1 VWEGTAVIQQTYLVR
16 HLTAQSS
23 YQRSLHFHDVNEIL
37 FSLNDGC
44 SFFLDGQIY
53 PINRGA
59 LVLIPEGTI
68 HRKLNL
74 DNTVVD
80 TYTLLYPPS
89 MLEAYST
96 PCTDLSKVYLDS
108 ARCIQIPSGE
118 IGRTSA
124 LFEQCLTPPDGSFGS
139 DLRRNMLFLDLL
151 LGFYPLLSNQ
161 SDTAVLHSNVSPL
174 VSDMLAFIN
183 RHLTERI
190 TLERLSNT
198 FFISKYNLCR
208 QFKKE
213 TGFTIVEYINSSRI
227 RMACAILRK
236 EQDASN
242 LGARV
247 GFSNASHF
255 IHTFRQ
261 YTGVTPLGY
270 KKRYKNFTN
279 VPVFSNFSPHDTE
292 SA

>member
-1 VWEGTAVIQQTYLVR
+1 MIQQTFLVR
-16 HLTAQSS
+16 HLTAQNS
-23 YQRSLHFHDVNEIL
+23 YQRSLHFHDINEIL

-44 SFFLDGQIY
+44 SFFLDGQTY
-53 PINRGA
+53 PIERGA

-68 HRKLNL
+68 LRKINL
-74 DNTVVD
+74 AHTVVD
-80 TYTLLYPPS
+80 TYTLLYPPA

-96 PCTDLSKVYLDS
+96 PCTNLNQIYRDT
-108 ARCIQIPSGE
+108 ARCIQVPEGE
-118 IGRTSA
+118 IDRTIA
-124 LFEQCLTPPDGSFGS
+124 LFEQCLTMTDGAFGN

-151 LGFYPLLSNQ
+151 LRFYPLLSNQ
-161 SDTAVLHSNVSPL
+161 SGPAAIHSNVSPQMA
-174 VSDMLAFIN
+174 DILAYISC
-183 RHLTERI
+183 HLTERI

-213 TGFTIVEYINSSRI
+213 TGFTVVEYINSSRI
-227 RMACAILRK
+227 RMACTILRK
-236 EQDASN
+236 EQDTSN
-242 LGARV
+242 IGARV

-261 YTGVTPLGY
+261 YTGVTPNGY

-279 VPVFSNFSPHDTE
+279 VPVFSNFSPHEPE
-292 SA
+292 ST